1 VLTPTRTP
9 PSPALVIGFRD
20 GPAAIPEWWIEP
32 LRQRERIESL
42 AED

>member
-1 VLTPTRTP
+1 MR
-9 PSPALVIGFRD
+9 SRSDCRALIGFRD